1 MKNKVRTL
9 TVVLL
14 CALCFFSAARATD
27 ALEPSPRYARM
38 TGLRADMDIQQG
50 IVRCNGSAK
59 TTVTGDQIT
68 VITEL
73 FSNEKGSWDIA
84 CTWIGRSNGGTVA
97 SAGGDRKIKP
107 GCSYQVVVTATAYDS
122 TGRQV
127 DKNTAQTE
135 IKKG

>member
-1 MKNKVRTL
+1 M
-9 TVVLL
+9 
-14 CALCFFSAARATD
+14 ALVCMAGLFCSALAAD
-27 ALEPSPRYARM
+27 GPGPSPCYVRM
-38 TGLRADMDIQQG
+38 RDLRADFSMSNG
-50 IVRCNGSAK
+50 VARCSGAAK
-59 TTVTGDQIT
+59 TVVGGDQIT
-68 VITEL
+68 VVTEL
-73 FSNEKGSWDIA
+73 YSDEKGTWDIA